1 MILIEPI
8 NAITSW
14 EDYEYQGHIAL
25 YIALK
30 KIYDLL
36 HRSISISGYD
46 LQIEGEEDFSIRK
59 NDKYISIHQVKA
71 GAVKLEPN
79 DKFSFI
85 IGILQNEAQYGYFH
99 ISKSKSIPSDF
110 VSTTLKYI
118 DTLQKKLDKKVIL
131 KKNIPITDKEDDYII
146 LDKVSGN
153 HKKADVYSIIKFVSG
168 NSKDIAKIEA
178 TVSEIDNALKIY
190 KEAAEEIYKLINLLS
205 KNFKSPIN
213 VSYIGGVFQHAGSFI
228 IPHLQD
234 QLGNR
239 FNLIPPIHTP
249 EYGAY
254 ILAKKLR

>member
-36 HRSISISGYD
+36 HRGISISGYD

-190 KEAAEEIYKLINLLS
+190 KVNIEKSLERKTHPCLRMKCTCVCMK
-205 KNFKSPIN
+205 KN
-213 VSYIGGVFQHAGSFI
+213 I
-228 IPHLQD
+228 IIQK
-234 QLGNR
+234 R
-239 FNLIPPIHTP
+239 F
-249 EYGAY
+249 G
-254 ILAKKLR
+254 